1 MFTNESDKNIVTFVT
16 KNNKVEISSNIPEI
30 GHVEETLNVE
40 KSNDNEIEIS
50 FSSKYMM
57 DAIRALECEN
67 IRISFSGDLKPI
79 IIRDLDSDNLIE
91 LIVPIRTY

>member
-1 MFTNESDKNIVTFVT
+1 
-16 KNNKVEISSNIPEI
+16 
-30 GHVEETLNVE
+30 
-40 KSNDNEIEIS
+40 
-50 FSSKYMM
+50 MM